1 MSLIKIENLTFSYP
15 SSFENV
21 FENVSFQIDTRW
33 RLGVIGR
40 NGRGKTTFLKLL
52 MGQYEYGGS
61 IISSEKFEYFPYSVR
76 NPRDT
81 GEEVVR
87 KLRPEIERWETER
100 ELSLMDTDLSVLDR
114 PFCTLSGG
122 EKTKLLL
129 AVLFLREGAFP
140 LIDEPTN
147 HLDERGRQTVASYL
161 GKKRGFMLVSHDRR
175 FLDGCADRILSF
187 TKTGI
192 EVQKGNFSSWF
203 EGFQKAQQ
211 AEELKNQRLKKDIAR
226 LNLSAER
233 ASAWS
238 DKTEASKYGDGSV
251 DKGYV
256 GHKAAKLMKRSK
268 AIEQRRIKAAEQKS
282 ELLKNA
288 ETAEDLKIFP
298 LSHHSGTVVS
308 FQKAAPM
315 AGGREVC
322 APLTF
327 EVKRGECVAL
337 TGPNGCGKSTALKL
351 AAGMGGEY
359 RGEIR
364 LPSGLIV
371 SYVPQDASF
380 IKGDLSRLSA
390 EYRADESLFKAIL
403 RKLGF
408 KREQFEKDAADF
420 SDGQKKKTLIALS
433 LCQKAHLYIW
443 DEPLNYI
450 DIYSRMQIEKL
461 IREFRPTMLMAEH
474 DAAFKEA
481 VGARNIEM
489 EPPRD

>member
-15 SSFENV
+15 SSFDSV

-61 IISSEKFEYFPYSVR
+61 IISSEKFEYFPYSIG

-81 GEEVVR
+81 GEEVVE

-161 GKKRGFMLVSHDRR
+161 SKKRGFMLVSHDRR

-203 EGFQKAQQ
+203 
-211 AEELKNQRLKKDIAR
+211 
-226 LNLSAER
+226 
-233 ASAWS
+233 
-238 DKTEASKYGDGSV
+238 
-251 DKGYV
+251 
-256 GHKAAKLMKRSK
+256 
-268 AIEQRRIKAAEQKS
+268 
-282 ELLKNA
+282 
-288 ETAEDLKIFP
+288 
-298 LSHHSGTVVS
+298 
-308 FQKAAPM
+308 
-315 AGGREVC
+315 
-322 APLTF
+322 
-327 EVKRGECVAL
+327 
-337 TGPNGCGKSTALKL
+337 
-351 AAGMGGEY
+351 
-359 RGEIR
+359 
-364 LPSGLIV
+364 
-371 SYVPQDASF
+371 
-380 IKGDLSRLSA
+380 
-390 EYRADESLFKAIL
+390 
-403 RKLGF
+403 
-408 KREQFEKDAADF
+408 
-420 SDGQKKKTLIALS
+420 
-433 LCQKAHLYIW
+433 
-443 DEPLNYI
+443 
-450 DIYSRMQIEKL
+450 
-461 IREFRPTMLMAEH
+461 
-474 DAAFKEA
+474 
-481 VGARNIEM
+481 
-489 EPPRD
+489 